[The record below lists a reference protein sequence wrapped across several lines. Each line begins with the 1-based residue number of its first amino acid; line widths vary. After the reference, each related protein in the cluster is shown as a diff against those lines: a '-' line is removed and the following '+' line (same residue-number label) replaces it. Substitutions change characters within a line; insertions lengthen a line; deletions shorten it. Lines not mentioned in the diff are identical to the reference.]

1 MPRRSLSYTLARV
14 AEVTPP
20 PLIPRFQLSGIDPRL
35 ASESTH
41 LSFDLVERLHEA
53 LALDDPSLPFTGNP
67 LPDERYLAGEVTIV
81 PPASDRPV
89 RVVVPAQQKSHER
102 ARMARL
108 RKQRHLRLLEA
119 ILQLRVERLSPSNVV
134 RVPEPGDFDFSVI
147 EDRDYALGEVVG
159 PDSRFHL
166 RRTHWSGKDVRVI
179 ASERRAVTLLAG
191 SAQGYD
197 WSSDIIKPVT
207 AQLDEE
213 AAALRARNGPDHP
226 LVMSVGVGTYFNE
239 CKASETPLVPLPRE
253 IGDRAQDALAS
264 MSLLSSIPMKR
275 LVSFSN
281 GIFETYCVKS
291 ARLLKAQK
299 RELLAHDP
307 QAHFPCETSDF
318 SAFTFELG
326 GPHRRMNHRGLP
338 YTYEPGSWIIITAL
352 GDYDPTYGGMIILY
366 SMIQW
371 AGSGIRRFF
380 ENGNMD
386 DTTFAVSATEEEHAA
401 RELLRREAH
410 LAAIGA
416 FPRAATLPTGKV
428 EFPYNG
434 VNPLY

>member
-1 MPRRSLSYTLARV
+1 
-14 AEVTPP
+14 
-20 PLIPRFQLSGIDPRL
+20 
-35 ASESTH
+35 
-41 LSFDLVERLHEA
+41 
-53 LALDDPSLPFTGNP
+53 
-67 LPDERYLAGEVTIV
+67 
-81 PPASDRPV
+81 
-89 RVVVPAQQKSHER
+89 
-102 ARMARL
+102 
-108 RKQRHLRLLEA
+108 
-119 ILQLRVERLSPSNVV
+119 
-134 RVPEPGDFDFSVI
+134 
-147 EDRDYALGEVVG
+147 
-159 PDSRFHL
+159 
-166 RRTHWSGKDVRVI
+166 
-179 ASERRAVTLLAG
+179 
-191 SAQGYD
+191 
-197 WSSDIIKPVT
+197 
-207 AQLDEE
+207 
-213 AAALRARNGPDHP
+213 
-226 LVMSVGVGTYFNE
+226 
-239 CKASETPLVPLPRE
+239 
-253 IGDRAQDALAS
+253 
-264 MSLLSSIPMKR
+264 
-275 LVSFSN
+275 
-281 GIFETYCVKS
+281 
-291 ARLLKAQK
+291 
-299 RELLAHDP
+299 ELLAHDP

-352 GDYDPTYGGMIILY
+352 GDYDPTYGGMIILWDLGWVLHFPPGNSILLPAFIRYSFVAVRPGETRY